1 MAAGPSACRTCG
13 ATAAC
18 FRGVLGV
25 VSALPIVA
33 YSFAGVEM
41 IGLTAGEARE
51 PQKMIPRAINSVLWR
66 ILIFYV
72 GALFIIMALY
82 PWHEAS
88 MAARS

>member
-1 MAAGPSACRTCG
+1 MFPH
-13 ATAAC
+13 
-18 FRGVLGV
+18 GVLGV

-82 PWHEAS
+82 PWHGSAS